1 MSTSLHAHVN
11 WVTVEATDDLCTELR
26 AYCELRRL
34 LPLWLTTLKN
44 KVRKDQSLV
53 TVERIIKNLPPAAQ
67 MLEGSY
73 AEYSTAALAVA
84 ASGGMPAWVN
94 RPWVWRCNK
103 AYCEFSNTNHFSR
116 TWLMVTL
123 ASVLQALQDL
133 QRNFTTAEQHKPTP
147 TYDKLEAAY
156 HTWKMLAE
164 KHATKPTVAQ
174 LRERETG
181 QKNVKHRKMGEML
194 RSLER
199 LC

>member
-11 WVTVEATDDLCTELR
+11 WVTVEDTDDLCTELR

-53 TVERIIKNLPPAAQ
+53 TVDRIIKDLPLAAQ

-73 AEYSTAALAVA
+73 AEYSSTALAVA

-103 AYCEFSNTNHFSR
+103 AYSEFSNTNHFSR

-123 ASVLQALQDL
+123 ANVLQALRDV

-174 LRERETG
+174 LRDRETG